1 MKLLIATF
9 GLIIS
14 FGLFSKTRIEPK
26 IGLDSNIELNILK
39 PKPVGLFLSMSGVIG
54 KTKVDVE
61 KCLKEFTKNNGGEF
75 KQENLDNENEKFC
88 VLNEKNGNVTIFY
101 PSGYNESGDI
111 SKYLSEK
118 LNCPVF
124 FFHIH
129 DGDLWLYFLY
139 NKGELVDQFNPI
151 PDYWDDSL
159 SKTEIDEQKGNP
171 QIVAELVPN
180 VKKENIANYYVRWDL
195 EAEPFKAYSQDEFT
209 NEDWQVVDFMNKIG
223 LEYPISDNGT
233 ALGTVYKFWI
243 PEPTE
248 KNKEKKS
255 PTSKKWW
262 KFWN

>member
-14 FGLFSKTRIEPK
+14 FGLTTKMNVESKTNFDLPIK
-26 IGLDSNIELNILK
+26 LNNSK
-39 PKPVGLFLSMSGVIG
+39 PMGLFLSMSGVIG
-54 KTKVDVE
+54 KSKEDVE
-61 KCLKEFTKNNGGEF
+61 KYLKEYAKNNGGDLLKKSLE
-75 KQENLDNENEKFC
+75 NENPNFC
-88 VLNEKNGNVTIFY
+88 VLNEKNGNVTVFY
-101 PSGYNESGDI
+101 PSGFNEFGDV

-151 PDYWDDSL
+151 PDYWDDNL
-159 SKTEIDEQKGNP
+159 SETEIDEQKGNP
-171 QIVAELVPN
+171 QIVEELVPN
-180 VKKENIANYYVRWDL
+180 VKKEDIANYYVRWDL
-195 EAEPFKAYSQDEFT
+195 EAEPFKAYPQDEFT
-209 NEDWQVVDFMNKIG
+209 NEDWQVVDYMNKIG
-223 LEYPISDNGT
+223 LEYPISDNGI

-255 PTSKKWW
+255 YTSKKWW

>member
-14 FGLFSKTRIEPK
+14 FGLSTTPNVEPK
-26 IGLDSNIELNILK
+26 TELNNTNHM
-39 PKPVGLFLSMSGVIG
+39 GLFLSMSGVIG
-54 KTKVDVE
+54 KTKEDVE
-61 KCLKEFTKNNGGEF
+61 KCLKEFAKNNGGDLL
-75 KQENLDNENEKFC
+75 KENLDNENPQFC
-88 VLNEKNGNVTIFY
+88 VVNEKNGNVTVFY
-101 PSGYNESGDI
+101 PSGFNEFGDV
-111 SKYLSEK
+111 SKYISEK

-139 NKGELVDQFNPI
+139 NKGILVDQFNPI

-159 SKTEIDEQKGNP
+159 SETEIDEQKGNAKL
-171 QIVAELVPN
+171 ISKLIPN
-180 VKKENIANYYVRWDL
+180 VKIEDISKYLIRWNLEDDDKKAYPDDEFENI
-195 EAEPFKAYSQDEFT
+195 
-209 NEDWQVVDFMNKIG
+209 DWQVVDFMNKIG
-223 LEYPISDNGT
+223 LEYPISDNGN

-248 KNKEKKS
+248 KNKEKTDS
-255 PTSKKWW
+255 TSKKWW

>member
-14 FGLFSKTRIEPK
+14 FGLTTKTNIEPK
-26 IGLDSNIELNILK
+26 TNFYSSTELINTK
-39 PKPVGLFLSMSGVIG
+39 PMGLFLSMSGVIG
-54 KTKVDVE
+54 KTKEDVE
-61 KCLKEFTKNNGGEF
+61 KCLKEFAKKNGGDLL
-75 KQENLDNENEKFC
+75 KENLDNENPNFC
-88 VLNEKNGNVTIFY
+88 VLNEKNGNVTVFY
-101 PSGYNESGDI
+101 PSGFNEFGDV
-111 SKYLSEK
+111 SKYISEK

-139 NKGELVDQFNPI
+139 NKGNLVDQFNPI
-151 PDYWDDSL
+151 PDYWDDNL
-159 SKTEIDEQKGNP
+159 SETEIDEQKGNP
-171 QIVAELVPN
+171 QIVTELVPN

-195 EAEPFKAYSQDEFT
+195 EAEPFKAYPKDEFT

-233 ALGTVYKFWI
+233 ALGTVYRFWI
-243 PEPTE
+243 PEPNE

-255 PTSKKWW
+255 STSKKWW